1 VKRQTEYV
9 NFEACPKIRHC
20 IFHVSPFTFHDCLK
34 LHTTVD
40 AGGTPYRWEGSK
52 TENKPE
58 DLPVAFA
65 STSFRV
71 KGRDEISLF
80 CIRPFHFL
88 FWLHL

>member
-1 VKRQTEYV
+1 VKRQTANVKFRSLPDNPELY
-9 NFEACPKIRHC
+9 FSR
-20 IFHVSPFTFHDCLK
+20 FTFHDCLT

-40 AGGTPYRWEGSK
+40 AGGTPYRWEGLK

-58 DLPVAFA
+58 DLPVAIA

-71 KGRDEISLF
+71 KGRDEISLY

-88 FWLHL
+88 LGALL